1 LEAILRGV
9 SPQCQIVPVESVT
22 QGAACT
28 VLLAQ
33 DLIDNNAP
41 LMIANTDQY
50 VDLDLDAYLASADT
64 PGRAGLI
71 MTFEASDPK
80 WSFVRRDFSGRVVEI
95 LEKQPVSRE
104 ATVGIYNFRRGCDFV
119 RAAQA
124 MIAADQRVN
133 GEFYVAPTYNPLIA
147 EGASVETFG
156 IAQEGVG
163 MHGLGTPADLER
175 FLALDLPLP
184 ARA

>member
-1 LEAILRGV
+1 
-9 SPQCQIVPVESVT
+9 
-22 QGAACT
+22 
-28 VLLAQ
+28 
-33 DLIDNNAP
+33 
-41 LMIANTDQY
+41 
-50 VDLDLDAYLASADT
+50 
-64 PGRAGLI
+64 
-71 MTFEASDPK
+71 
-80 WSFVRRDFSGRVVEI
+80 
-95 LEKQPVSRE
+95 
-104 ATVGIYNFRRGCDFV
+104 
-119 RAAQA
+119 

-156 IAQEGVG
+156 IAPEGVG